1 MVNVF
6 YSQLPMAIG
15 AWPAPLCAGLAR
27 NLGVSFSAISSIKV
41 ANVWSVAATDARG
54 VRVRMARSTVMLG
67 VGLPFRPTR
76 SQRSGD

>member
-6 YSQLPMAIG
+6 YSQLPMATG
-15 AWPAPLCAGLAR
+15 AWSAPLCAGLAG
-27 NLGVSFSAISSIKV
+27 NHSVSFTAISSVKV
-41 ANVWSVAATDARG
+41 ANAWSVGAMDARG
-54 VRVRMARSTVMLG
+54 VRVRMARSTVIQG